1 MKRRKFSFK
10 KTALFFIVLILLM
23 VLSFVGVYVIETS
36 SVGGSNKPV
45 SVEIKEGDNYYTL
58 CSTLKEK
65 DLIKSE
71 FFYKIFLKIN
81 KPEKLVLGEYE
92 LNKTMNVKQIVDTLS
107 DEKNQ
112 KDTSIKLT
120 FKEGTTVT
128 KIAQTI
134 EEKTGIKG
142 EEFLSKISDEEF
154 INTLIK
160 DYWFITDEVKNSQ
173 IYYDLEGYLYPDTY
187 IFEKHELTTENIIK
201 AILNNTDKKLSEI
214 KSEIENNKYTAHQL
228 LTLASLIE
236 LEASKEEDRAM
247 VAGVFYNRLNNG
259 WTLGSDVTTYYSAK
273 KAMTE
278 TLTQADLDACNGY
291 NTRCATMKSLPVG
304 PIDNPSIT
312 AIKAAV
318 NPVQT
323 DYYYFVADNEKKVY
337 FTKNATEHANII
349 AKLKKEGKWIG

>member
-10 KTALFFIVLILLM
+10 KTALFFIVLILLLA
-23 VLSFVGVYVIETS
+23 VSFIGVYLFETS
-36 SVGGSNKPV
+36 SVGGSNKPINIEV
-45 SVEIKEGDNYYTL
+45 KEGDNYYTL
-58 CSTLKEK
+58 SSDLKEK
-65 DLIKSE
+65 GLIKSE

-81 KPEKLVLGEYE
+81 KPGKLVLGEYE
-92 LNKTMNVKQIVDTLS
+92 LNKTMNVKKIVDTLS

-112 KDTSIKLT
+112 IDTSTKLT

-128 KIAQTI
+128 TIAKII
-134 EEKTGIKG
+134 EEKTDIKS
-142 EEFLSKISDEEF
+142 EEFLNKINDEEF
-154 INTLIK
+154 VNSLIK
-160 DYWFITDEVKNSQ
+160 DYWFLTDEVKNSA

-201 AILNNTDKKLSEI
+201 TILNNTDKKLSEI
-214 KSEIENNKYTAHQL
+214 KTDIENNNYTVHQL

-236 LEASKEEDRAM
+236 LEASSQEDRAM
-247 VAGVFYNRLNNG
+247 VSGVFYNRLNNN

-278 TLTQADLDACNGY
+278 TLTKADLDVCNGY
-291 NTRCATMKSLPVG
+291 NTRCATMKGLPVG

-323 DYYYFVADNEKKVY
+323 DYYYFVADSNKKVY
-337 FTKNATEHANII
+337 FSKNATEHANII